1 MAEIKLL
8 ALDLDGTLLNGEKQ
22 ISPRTRAALDRVR
35 QQGVLV
41 VPVTG
46 RPSQGI
52 PQAVLDLPGLRYT
65 VSSNGATIR
74 DLATGQVLLEKLLPA
89 ATCLEV
95 LDRCAQVPMLREVF
109 RAGVGYLSQGDYE
122 TLRARY
128 AGTSMLQYHL
138 DTRQVLPGTVAEF
151 LQADP
156 RPVEE
161 LFFLTGSPQEKAALR
176 DLLTGKRLSERRLQR
191 LAEVGLG
198 GGRTFR
204 AVLFRPGLP
213 GTPLPVTPFYEE
225 ETEEAWLAQG
235 AAYLRQVLDR
245 LGDPGYLTVAE
256 ETILWL
262 AEDPPGRPAALPQ
275 RLEAVTAALPQ
286 SAYFPALQVGVGAA
300 FRDFRTCRASV
311 DQARQAL
318 AHPQRRDGPVT
329 WYDDLVDRRLF
340 QRGGTREEL
349 TAMAERLLGPLLQP
363 EHQALLD
370 TLICYLDHNG
380 NAKAT
385 AQAMFLHP
393 NTLHYRLRKIQSLL
407 HRDLGQSE
415 DFFQVMLGRKLYDFI
430 TKN

>member
-52 PQAVLDLPGLRYT
+52 PQAVLDLPGLRYA

-138 DTRQVLPGTVAEF
+138 DTRQVLPGTV
-151 LQADP
+151 
-156 RPVEE
+156 EE

-176 DLLTGKRLSERRLQR
+176 DLLTGIQGIGFADPFPNDL
-191 LAEVGLG
+191 EVIAGDIDKGEALRFLLRHLGL
-198 GGRTFR
+198 
-204 AVLFRPGLP
+204 
-213 GTPLPVTPFYEE
+213 
-225 ETEEAWLAQG
+225 EAS
-235 AAYLRQVLDR
+235 QVLAM
-245 LGDPGYLTVAE
+245 GDG
-256 ETILWL
+256 
-262 AEDPPGRPAALPQ
+262 G
-275 RLEAVTAALPQ
+275 
-286 SAYFPALQVGVGAA
+286 S
-300 FRDFRTCRASV
+300 
-311 DQARQAL
+311 
-318 AHPQRRDGPVT
+318 
-329 WYDDLVDRRLF
+329 DL
-340 QRGGTREEL
+340 
-349 TAMAERLLGPLLQP
+349 PLLQAAGIGVAMANAT
-363 EHQALLD
+363 EGVKAAADFVTTSCDEDGVAVALEKFVL
-370 TLICYLDHNG
+370 
-380 NAKAT
+380 
-385 AQAMFLHP
+385 
-393 NTLHYRLRKIQSLL
+393 
-407 HRDLGQSE
+407 
-415 DFFQVMLGRKLYDFI
+415 
-430 TKN
+430 

>member
-1 MAEIKLL
+1 MEALEEKLGYRFTNR
-8 ALDLDGTLLNGEKQ
+8 ALLENALTHSSYANENKAKGLQSNERLEFLGDSVLGMVVADYLFRTHPDLPEGDLT
-22 ISPRTRAALDRVR
+22 RTRAALDRVR

-52 PQAVLDLPGLRYT
+52 PQAVLDLPGLRYA

-176 DLLTGKRLSERRLQR
+176 DLLTGIQGIGFADPFPNDL
-191 LAEVGLG
+191 EVIAGDIDKGEALRFLLRHLGL
-198 GGRTFR
+198 
-204 AVLFRPGLP
+204 
-213 GTPLPVTPFYEE
+213 
-225 ETEEAWLAQG
+225 EAS
-235 AAYLRQVLDR
+235 QVLAM
-245 LGDPGYLTVAE
+245 GDG
-256 ETILWL
+256 
-262 AEDPPGRPAALPQ
+262 G
-275 RLEAVTAALPQ
+275 
-286 SAYFPALQVGVGAA
+286 S
-300 FRDFRTCRASV
+300 
-311 DQARQAL
+311 
-318 AHPQRRDGPVT
+318 
-329 WYDDLVDRRLF
+329 DL
-340 QRGGTREEL
+340 
-349 TAMAERLLGPLLQP
+349 PLLQAAGIGVAMANAT
-363 EHQALLD
+363 EGVKAAADFVTTSCDEDGVAVALEKFVL
-370 TLICYLDHNG
+370 
-380 NAKAT
+380 
-385 AQAMFLHP
+385 
-393 NTLHYRLRKIQSLL
+393 
-407 HRDLGQSE
+407 
-415 DFFQVMLGRKLYDFI
+415 
-430 TKN
+430 